1 MCNKL
6 TANIILDE
14 KLKTSPLRSEQ
25 DSGVHFATI
34 IQHSF
39 GNLTHGN
46 HWEKEIKWIQ
56 IRKEVKLSLF
66 VDDMIPH
73 IENPKAATRRL
84 LDVIN
89 EFGKI
94 SG

>member
-1 MCNKL
+1 MQRKLFVKIQYPFKIKTLQKVSIKGAYLKKIKPMCNKL
-6 TANIILDE
+6 TANITLDE

-46 HWEKEIKWIQ
+46 H
-56 IRKEVKLSLF
+56 
-66 VDDMIPH
+66 
-73 IENPKAATRRL
+73 
-84 LDVIN
+84 
-89 EFGKI
+89 
-94 SG
+94 